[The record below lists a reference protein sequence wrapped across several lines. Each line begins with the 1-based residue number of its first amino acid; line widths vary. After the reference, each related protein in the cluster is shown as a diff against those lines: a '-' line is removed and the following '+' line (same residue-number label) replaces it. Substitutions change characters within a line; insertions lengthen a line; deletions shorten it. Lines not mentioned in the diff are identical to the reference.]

1 MSEVKRTR
9 CPKGTRKNKRTGKC
23 EKDVTK
29 EIVRCPRGTRKNK
42 QTGKCDSVLDN
53 TCAICLDRI
62 TSSNVKTQCKH
73 NFHKKCL
80 VGWCKSN
87 EKGECPIC
95 RGDIKATCKKIMPF
109 DSSEVFRFIP
119 NGGGRMNDVDI
130 EQAEKIMKHKDFD
143 VNVRR
148 PHMLSFI
155 PEFSGKTW
163 SVLESLL
170 LTKNTVKLIEYLL
183 QQPGIEVEDELVSR
197 MIAGNSHNMLKLFK
211 KYKKIPKHLKN
222 LI

>member
-109 DSSEVFRFIP
+109 DSREVFRFIP
-119 NGGGRMNDVDI
+119 NGGGRMNAVDI
-130 EQAEKIMKHKDFD
+130 KQAEKIMKHKDFD
-143 VNVRR
+143 VNVEG
-148 PHMLSFI
+148 PHFLSNI
-155 PEFSGKTW
+155 PEYSALTW
-163 SVLESLL
+163 SVLDSLA
-170 LTKNTVKLIEYLL
+170 TSQNSDKLVEYLL
-183 QQPGIEVEDELVSR
+183 QQPGIKVSDALASF
-197 MIAGNSHNMLKLFK
+197 ILGSEAYLKLFQ
-211 KYKKIPKHLKN
+211 KYKKLPST
-222 LI
+222 

>member
-9 CPKGTRKNKRTGKC
+9 CPKGTRKNKKTGKC
-23 EKDVTK
+23 EKHVTK

-42 QTGKCDSVLDN
+42 KTGKCDSVLDN

-62 TSSNVKTQCKH
+62 TSSNVKTKCKH

-87 EKGECPIC
+87 EEGKCPIC

-119 NGGGRMNDVDI
+119 NGGGTVNEVDI

-143 VNVRR
+143 VNVSKT
-148 PHMLSFI
+148 LSL
-155 PEFSGKTW
+155 
-163 SVLESLL
+163 LESLL
-170 LTKNTVKLIEYLL
+170 STKNTNTVKLIEYLL
-183 QQPGIEVEDELVSR
+183 QQPGIEVEDELVCR